1 MPGEQYGFYIIL
13 YNGTSPNDL
22 QSFFFCLVELSNDT
36 SEGPICSSYSHFF
49 DMLTLTPVDSNLT
62 APTYQVASAVQI
74 KQVTSALG
82 TTPAT
87 ISATTAPALTSGLT
101 TITTDGSTI
110 TVSFTT
116 ITTTPILSSSPVA
129 ISSTAM
135 PSHSS
140 GGLSTGAKVGIALG
154 ALFLAAILLLVAL
167 FFLRRKHSRRAQPEQ
182 VMLTRD
188 MHADS
193 FSRNLIAEKE
203 ELNSSPLSGPSPVDH
218 SLPIQRHSALSPYE
232 PLPSAPYS
240 GAAATAPSAI
250 PRRKPT
256 TATMAS
262 TVFRGISNASTGSV
276 LSPRSAATTGGT
288 PGHEFEEYHDVPIY
302 GDARH
307 VPQLNTFSGASH
319 SQAPFLSEEGMTVEE
334 AARLEEE
341 ERRIDAA
348 IEAAERERGN
358 R

>member
-1 MPGEQYGFYIIL
+1 
-13 YNGTSPNDL
+13 
-22 QSFFFCLVELSNDT
+22 
-36 SEGPICSSYSHFF
+36 
-49 DMLTLTPVDSNLT
+49 
-62 APTYQVASAVQI
+62 
-74 KQVTSALG
+74 
-82 TTPAT
+82 
-87 ISATTAPALTSGLT
+87 
-101 TITTDGSTI
+101 
-110 TVSFTT
+110 
-116 ITTTPILSSSPVA
+116 
-129 ISSTAM
+129 
-135 PSHSS
+135 
-140 GGLSTGAKVGIALG
+140 
-154 ALFLAAILLLVAL
+154 
-167 FFLRRKHSRRAQPEQ
+167 
-182 VMLTRD
+182 

-203 ELNSSPLSGPSPVDH
+203 ELNSSPLSGSSLVDH
-218 SLPIQRHSALSPYE
+218 SLPIQRHSALSPYD

-250 PRRKPT
+250 PQRKPT

-276 LSPRSAATTGGT
+276 LSPRSATTAGDT

-319 SQAPFLSEEGMTVEE
+319 SQAPFLGEEGMTAEE

-348 IEAAERERGN
+348 IEAAERQRGN

>member
-1 MPGEQYGFYIIL
+1 MPI
-13 YNGTSPNDL
+13 NSARV
-22 QSFFFCLVELSNDT
+22 VEGGQT
-36 SEGPICSSYSHFF
+36 VP
-49 DMLTLTPVDSNLT
+49 
-62 APTYQVASAVQI
+62 
-74 KQVTSALG
+74 
-82 TTPAT
+82 
-87 ISATTAPALTSGLT
+87 SATTS
-101 TITTDGSTI
+101 IIST
-110 TVSFTT
+110 SFTS
-116 ITTTPILSSSPVA
+116 ISVSIA
-129 ISSTAM
+129 SSTSSGPIAVSSTPL

-167 FFLRRKHSRRAQPEQ
+167 FFLRRKHSRRSQPEQ

-203 ELNSSPLSGPSPVDH
+203 ELNSSPLSGPSLVDH
-218 SLPIQRHSALSPYE
+218 SLPIQRHSALSPYD

-250 PRRKPT
+250 PQRKPT

-276 LSPRSAATTGGT
+276 LSPRSATTAGDT

-319 SQAPFLSEEGMTVEE
+319 SQAPFLGEEGMTAEE

-348 IEAAERERGN
+348 IEAAERQRGN